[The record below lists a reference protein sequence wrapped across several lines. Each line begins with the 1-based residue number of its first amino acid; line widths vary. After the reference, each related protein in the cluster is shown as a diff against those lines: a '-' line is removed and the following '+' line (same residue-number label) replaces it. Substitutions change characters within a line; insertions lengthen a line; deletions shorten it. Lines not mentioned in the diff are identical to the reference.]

1 MYKRQFQN
9 NLSLRI
15 SDLHGFGANLYLSL
29 SHYQTAGAGWSH
41 KLTSF
46 DASLFL
52 WWNKGPFTI
61 AYWRKFPGKYLS
73 GHYVGKDE
81 NGDALQFEWQPDRH
95 WTIGASWMYMFDR
108 KGTRY
113 PSWNYSSVNPS
124 RSERYIKNNSNMVV
138 LSVSYTTDFGSIFRT
153 VRRNLNNAD
162 NGSSLLK
169 L

>member
-1 MYKRQFQN
+1 M
-9 NLSLRI
+9 
-15 SDLHGFGANLYLSL
+15 
-29 SHYQTAGAGWSH
+29 
-41 KLTSF
+41 
-46 DASLFL
+46 
-52 WWNKGPFTI
+52 
-61 AYWRKFPGKYLS
+61 
-73 GHYVGKDE
+73 GKDE
-81 NGDALQFEWQPDRH
+81 NGDALQFEWQPDKH